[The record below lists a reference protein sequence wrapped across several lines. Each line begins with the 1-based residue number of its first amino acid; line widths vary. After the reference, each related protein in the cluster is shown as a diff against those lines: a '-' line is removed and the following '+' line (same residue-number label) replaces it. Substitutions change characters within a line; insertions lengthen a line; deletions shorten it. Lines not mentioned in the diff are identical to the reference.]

1 MSACGSCVP
10 FHTRPCA
17 IRRSGRPGSSTTQR
31 SCRGSWPGHAIV
43 SRMASSLASSSGP
56 STASTAVRRSASRG
70 VSSSGLTARMG
81 TSASRDPSVTRPL
94 LHTIRACRQGLIP
107 SVHNLNLWPVREKL
121 ARTPTRPLHRWCAV
135 GEEGGRVCE
144 KSAPPPGSADVS
156 SVPAV
161 RGRGP
166 AIPAGPARRRPRTA
180 GTDETSA
187 LPGTGETP
195 ALPGLFTDPE
205 EGGQAMAHQ
214 VHQDGAAPH
223 AFAPRPLVHTTDLS
237 SRERGAGCDAN
248 ELEQTIRTRAHVQ
261 DAG

>member
-135 GEEGGRVCE
+135 GEEGGRVCD

-156 SVPAV
+156 SVPAG

-166 AIPAGPARRRPRTA
+166 AIPAGPARRRPSGA
-180 GTDETSA
+180 HP
-187 LPGTGETP
+187 PGHR
-195 ALPGLFTDPE
+195 
-205 EGGQAMAHQ
+205 GGRD
-214 VHQDGAAPH
+214 VR
-223 AFAPRPLVHTTDLS
+223 APRDG
-237 SRERGAGCDAN
+237 RDARAP
-248 ELEQTIRTRAHVQ
+248 RTFHRP
-261 DAG
+261 

>member
-43 SRMASSLASSSGP
+43 SHMASSLASSSGP

-81 TSASRDPSVTRPL
+81 TSALRDPSVTRPL

-121 ARTPTRPLHRWCAV
+121 ARTPTRPLHQWCAV
-135 GEEGGRVCE
+135 GEEGG
-144 KSAPPPGSADVS
+144 
-156 SVPAV
+156 
-161 RGRGP
+161 
-166 AIPAGPARRRPRTA
+166 
-180 GTDETSA
+180 
-187 LPGTGETP
+187 
-195 ALPGLFTDPE
+195 
-205 EGGQAMAHQ
+205 QAMARQ
-214 VHQDGAAPH
+214 VHQDGAVPH
-223 AFAPRPLVHTTDLS
+223 AFALRPLVHTTDLS
-237 SRERGAGCDAN
+237 SRERGAGCGAN
-248 ELEQTIRTRAHVQ
+248 ELEQTIRTRAHAQ